1 MARLIKRYGSRK
13 LYDTQESRY
22 VSLED
27 ISTWVRNG
35 EDIEVQDNATGEDVT
50 VQTLTQVISEEGRK
64 GASFLPSELLHDLI
78 RVGNNA
84 VSDRVR
90 KFQDGFEGFVKK
102 SFDRI
107 VPVSTVRSE
116 MDSLRQR
123 LDELEVALSSA
134 QQEEAAPATGSVKA
148 TEEKKEETA
157 AKPQRKTTTRSRSTK
172 SSTPKTGTTKST
184 ARKTTTRK
192 STASKST
199 AAKSTAAKST
209 TGTKRTTRRSPA
221 KKTSTA
227 AKTDSTKT
235 PEEATT
241 EA

>member
-27 ISTWVRNG
+27 ISAWVRNG
-35 EDIEVQDNATGEDVT
+35 EDIEVQDNATGENVT

-123 LDELEVALSSA
+123 LDELEIALSAAQHSEA
-134 QQEEAAPATGSVKA
+134 AAPAAPAKALPEQQEEV
-148 TEEKKEETA
+148 A
-157 AKPQRKTTTRSRSTK
+157 AKPEPQAASRSNSTQ
-172 SSTPKTGTTKST
+172 SSTSKTGSTKATT
-184 ARKTTTRK
+184 RKTTTRK
-192 STASKST
+192 STASNATEEKSN
-199 AAKSTAAKST
+199 A
-209 TGTKRTTRRSPA
+209 GTKRTTRRSPA

-227 AKTDSTKT
+227 AKTDSTKST
-235 PEEATT
+235 EEATT

>member
-35 EDIEVQDNATGEDVT
+35 EVIEVQDNATGEDVT

-107 VPVSTVRSE
+107 VPVSTVRTE

-123 LDELEVALSSA
+123 LDELENALTAA
-134 QQEEAAPATGSVKA
+134 QQQEAATANLPAETGETAPAKTEEAAEPA
-148 TEEKKEETA
+148 KKTA
-157 AKPQRKTTTRSRSTK
+157 AKPKRTTRSRSTK
-172 SSTPKTGTTKST
+172 SSTSKTGTTKST
-184 ARKTTTRK
+184 TTK
-192 STASKST
+192 SGA
-199 AAKSTAAKST
+199 AAKST
-209 TGTKRTTRRSPA
+209 TTKRTTRRSTA
-221 KKTSTA
+221 KKTTAAA
-227 AKTDSTKT
+227 AKTTSTKAT
-235 PEEATT
+235 QEEANT

>member
-35 EDIEVQDNATGEDVT
+35 EVMEVQDNATGEDVT

-84 VSDRVR
+84 VTDRVR

-123 LDELEVALSSA
+123 LDELEQALTAAQPEEPIANLPAEVELTTVAKT
-134 QQEEAAPATGSVKA
+134 EEAKP
-148 TEEKKEETA
+148 A
-157 AKPQRKTTTRSRSTK
+157 AKPKRATRARSSK
-172 SSTPKTGTTKST
+172 SSTTESGS
-184 ARKTTTRK
+184 
-192 STASKST
+192 
-199 AAKSTAAKST
+199 AAKSSTAKKAPA
-209 TGTKRTTRRSPA
+209 KRTTRRNTA
-221 KKTSTA
+221 KKTETA
-227 AKTDSTKT
+227 AQTSSTQSK
-235 PEEATT
+235 EETTT

>member
-64 GASFLPSELLHDLI
+64 GASFLPSDLLHDLI

-84 VSDRVR
+84 VTDRVR

-123 LDELEVALSSA
+123 LDELEVALTAA
-134 QQEEAAPATGSVKA
+134 QKQEEASKELIVR
-148 TEEKKEETA
+148 EETA
-157 AKPQRKTTTRSRSTK
+157 PAKVDEKPAEEKPKRAPRARTTK
-172 SSTPKTGTTKST
+172 SSTSKTGT
-184 ARKTTTRK
+184 RKT
-192 STASKST
+192 
-199 AAKSTAAKST
+199 TAAKST
-209 TGTKRTTRRSPA
+209 TAKPKSTTTKRTTRRSTA
-221 KKTSTA
+221 KKTESA
-227 AKTDSTKT
+227 AQTDSTKT
-235 PEEATT
+235 QEEVAS

>member
-27 ISTWVRNG
+27 ISTWVRDG
-35 EDIEVQDNATGEDVT
+35 EVMEVQDNATGEDVT

-84 VSDRVR
+84 VTDRVR

-102 SFDRI
+102 SFGRI

-123 LDELEVALSSA
+123 LDELEQALTAAQTEEPIANLPAEVNNPTTVAKT
-134 QQEEAAPATGSVKA
+134 EEAKPP
-148 TEEKKEETA
+148 
-157 AKPQRKTTTRSRSTK
+157 AKPKRATRARSTK
-172 SSTPKTGTTKST
+172 SSTTKSGAT
-184 ARKTTTRK
+184 AKS
-192 STASKST
+192 STAKK
-199 AAKSTAAKST
+199 APAKRAP
-209 TGTKRTTRRSPA
+209 RRSTA
-221 KKTSTA
+221 KKTETA
-227 AKTDSTKT
+227 AQTSSTQSK
-235 PEEATT
+235 EETTT